1 MSMREG
7 MVVLFSLVVGFVME
21 ILSLLGLSVEPGV
34 FLSLMLFFFSS
45 RRRHTRYWRD
55 WSQTC
60 ALPILSDFLKT
71 QPPEEA
77 AVLAWPVVCGADV
90 AARTKAL
97 SFNEGQLTIE
107 VPDANWR
114 NQLSAFIPRYLSGLN
129 DLVGPVV
136 KEIRFQ
142 LQGQVP
148 RIKSPG

>member
-1 MSMREG
+1 
-7 MVVLFSLVVGFVME
+7 ME
-21 ILSLLGLSVEPGV
+21 PIRTGL
-34 FLSLMLFFFSS
+34 
-45 RRRHTRYWRD
+45 RR
-55 WSQTC
+55 
-60 ALPILSDFLKT
+60 IMSDFLKT

-148 RIKSPG
+148 RIKSQG